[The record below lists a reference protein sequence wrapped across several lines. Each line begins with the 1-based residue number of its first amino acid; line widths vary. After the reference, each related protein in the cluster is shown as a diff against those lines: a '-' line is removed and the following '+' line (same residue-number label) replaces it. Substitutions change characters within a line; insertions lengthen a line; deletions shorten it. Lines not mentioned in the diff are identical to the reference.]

1 MSDFSLE
8 AESILEFARNFN
20 GHMIRS
26 LSIPAGCPG
35 NRPRHDLMYPQLVGF
50 SQRKYR
56 ILQDVWRTIRET
68 VHLEYSGNQKKGKK
82 LSNFWSRNRDPAIRA

>member
-1 MSDFSLE
+1 
-8 AESILEFARNFN
+8 
-20 GHMIRS
+20 
-26 LSIPAGCPG
+26 
-35 NRPRHDLMYPQLVGF
+35 MYPQLVGF

-56 ILQDVWRTIRET
+56 ILQDVWRTIGET